1 MIVKL
6 PTASILNPRSA
17 ILMVLIAYGLPS
29 GKAAGLRLDDL
40 NWEEETLRVRCPSP
54 GRTHHRDVQS
64 TARYAHLARTSVKAA
79 GERVSE
85 SLLRIRTRLRTV
97 PCRTIRAGM
106 RRSRARRARAHGQEE
121 ALSGHSLVT
130 AGWAGG
136 RVVTC
141 FA

>member
-1 MIVKL
+1 
-6 PTASILNPRSA
+6 
-17 ILMVLIAYGLPS
+17 MVLIAYGLPS

-40 NWEEETLRVRCPSP
+40 NWEEETLRMCCPSL

-64 TARYAHLARTSVKAA
+64 TTRYAHLARTSVKAA
-79 GERVSE
+79 GERISE

-97 PCRTIRAGM
+97 PCRTIRAGR
-106 RRSRARRARAHGQEE
+106 RRSRARRARARGQEE
-121 ALSGHSLVT
+121 ALSGRSLVT

-136 RVVTC
+136 GVVTC